1 MIFNLKQVY
10 DYYYFY
16 RFYFN
21 FKSQDEEKTELE
33 YDVTQNKSIYVD
45 STTSNEIYP
54 EEESGYD
61 GFEIELEYDE
71 ELEKTKNVTKNEIIL
86 TSTQKIKIK
95 KSTGKFDIDLHNE
108 SFYSRNITSS
118 KKPSVKE
125 EDEKSNNSD
134 ISDEGEDYEDD
145 DESDEGRDI
154 DESFSEEDNELEE
167 EKSSSESP
175 ETTIKTITPTTATKS
190 TTFKATSKTEAAR
203 KAASLQTST
212 ISKAARGVFTIANS
226 GILFCLPF
234 FFSLNI
240 FVQYAAYLQLYF
252 RCEQIFSYFS

>member
-1 MIFNLKQVY
+1 LH
-10 DYYYFY
+10 
-16 RFYFN
+16 FN
-21 FKSQDEEKTELE
+21 FKSQNEEKNELE
-33 YDVTQNKSIYVD
+33 YGVSQNKSIYVD

-54 EEESGYD
+54 QEESGYD
-61 GFEIELEYDE
+61 GFEIDLEDDE
-71 ELEKTKNVTKNEIIL
+71 ELEKSKNTANNEIIV

-95 KSTGKFDIDLHNE
+95 KATGKVDNDLQNE
-108 SFYSRNITSS
+108 SFYSRDTTTS

-134 ISDEGEDYEDD
+134 VSDEGEDYEDD

-167 EKSSSESP
+167 GKSSSESS
-175 ETTIKTITPTTATKS
+175 ETTIKTIASTTTTKS
-190 TTFKATSKTEAAR
+190 TTFKAISKTEAAT

-212 ISKAARGVFTIANS
+212 ISKAARGVFTVANS

-234 FFSLNI
+234 FFLLHI
-240 FVQYAAYLQLYF
+240 FVQYAAYL
-252 RCEQIFSYFS
+252 